1 MSGMGTCH
9 DDSGDGGRSEPID
22 VAWSTATGPRAE
34 NQDRAATSPL
44 WAVVSDGAGGLPGGA
59 TAARL
64 TTEAAVAN
72 LAAAIGP
79 LDDSVVARAIAAAD
93 RAVRAQQAADERVA
107 TMAATLTIA
116 AAAAVEPAGSTWL
129 VANLGDSPAWLVA
142 GGHISRV
149 SQEDNVAAELVR
161 AGALS
166 AEEARGHPGRHI
178 VTRAV
183 GTGGSVAVSPTTVR
197 LGPGDHLVL
206 ASDGVE
212 VLAEEAIMEV
222 VAGAPDAHQAARRL
236 VDAALGAGATDNVT
250 VAVVRHRTAGG
261 GRGCGGTG

>member
-1 MSGMGTCH
+1 MSGMGTWH
-9 DDSGDGGRSEPID
+9 DGPGDGGLLGPID
-22 VAWSTATGPRAE
+22 TAWATATGPRAE

-72 LAAAIGP
+72 LAAATGP
-79 LDDSVVARAIAAAD
+79 LDDNVVARAVTAANQ
-93 RAVRAQQAADERVA
+93 AVRAHQAADERVA
-107 TMAATLTIA
+107 TMAATLTLA
-116 AAAAVEPAGSTWL
+116 AAAAVEPAGSAWL

-142 GGHISRV
+142 DGRISRV

-161 AGALS
+161 SGAIS
-166 AEEARGHPGRHI
+166 ADEARRHPGRHI

-183 GTGGSVAVSPTTVR
+183 GTAGTVAVSPTTVR
-197 LGPGDHLVL
+197 LGPRHHLVL

-212 VLAEEAIMEV
+212 VLADQAIMDV
-222 VAGAPDAHQAARRL
+222 VDGAPDAHQAARRL
-236 VDAALGAGATDNVT
+236 VDAALAAGATDNVT
-250 VAVVRHRTAGG
+250 VAVIRHRAPGDRGHGG
-261 GRGCGGTG
+261 VG